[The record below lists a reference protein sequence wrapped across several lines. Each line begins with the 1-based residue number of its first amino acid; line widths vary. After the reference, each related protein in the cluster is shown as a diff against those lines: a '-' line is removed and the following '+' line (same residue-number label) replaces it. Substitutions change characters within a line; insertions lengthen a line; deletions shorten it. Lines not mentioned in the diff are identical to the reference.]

1 MLRNAGGESLLVLSS
16 LDEEIVLL
24 EDAQLIRNQSCV
36 PGTSV
41 LPVGRA
47 AVPELDSSCLHWKF
61 KFSLFCVVSQG
72 WIPL

>member
-1 MLRNAGGESLLVLSS
+1 MVLLS

-24 EDAQLIRNQSCV
+24 EDAELTRIRSCV

-47 AVPELDSSCLHWKF
+47 AAPELDSSCLHDKF
-61 KFSLFCVVSQG
+61 KFSLFLIASQAR
-72 WIPL
+72 IPL